1 MTDISSLAQQA
12 ISVLAP
18 AISLAASTVAGR
30 FAEGFLSQPGAK
42 LFDWLAKKLAGTP
55 AEGTLERALAEPN
68 NPRRL
73 EALRLELEDLLE
85 KDPTFR
91 EELLSAVKEASGGN
105 CETTSTQSSTQVGD
119 GNRSAQ
125 AIGSGISIQTK

>member
-12 ISVLAP
+12 ISMLAP
-18 AISLAASTVAGR
+18 TLSLAASTAAGR

-42 LFDWLAKKLAGTP
+42 LFDWLAKRLTGTP
-55 AEGTLERALAEPN
+55 AGGTLERAIAEPN

-73 EALRLELEDLLE
+73 EALRLEIEELLE
-85 KDPTFR
+85 KDATFQ
-91 EELLSAVKEASGGN
+91 EGLLSAVKEASEGN
-105 CETTSTQSSTQVGD
+105 CDTTSTQSSTQVGD

-125 AIGSGISIQTK
+125 AIGSGISIQMK